1 MACPGGAWFR
11 FRLGFAEGVCLTGG
25 VNSAVFLAPAK
36 INLFLAITDRRA
48 DGFHNLVSLVAPLD
62 WGDTLRAEL
71 APGAAGDVLSC
82 DVPGLACDGSNLI
95 VQAAQRFR
103 EATGW
108 RDPVRFHLGKRI
120 PMGAGLGGGSSDAT
134 SALLALNELAGA
146 PLTREQLVALAAQVG
161 SDCALFME
169 GAPVVMRGRGE
180 RVSGLP
186 DAAVARI
193 RGRRVL
199 AFKPGFGIATPWAYK
214 QLAARAPGSYLPAEA
229 AEARLAEWLGDGARP
244 LEKLLFNNMEGPA
257 FEKYLALPT
266 LLSTLSDDFGLS
278 PLMSGSGSAC
288 FALLPDSYA
297 VEGVVAAIR
306 AAWGPGA

>member
-1 MACPGGAWFR
+1 M
-11 FRLGFAEGVCLTGG
+11 CLTGG
-25 VNSAVFLAPAK
+25 VNSAVYSAPAK

-62 WGDTLRAEL
+62 WGDSLRAER
-71 APGAAGDVLSC
+71 APGAACDVLSC

-95 VQAAQRFR
+95 MQAAQRFR

-108 RDPVRFHLGKRI
+108 REPVHFHLEKRI

-134 SALLALNELAGA
+134 SALLALNELAGS
-146 PLTREQLVALAAQVG
+146 PLTREWLMALASQVG

-180 RVSGLP
+180 QVSGLP
-186 DAAVARI
+186 AAAVARI

-199 AFKPGFGIATPWAYK
+199 AFKPEFGIATPWAYK
-214 QLAARAPGSYLPAEA
+214 QLAARAPGSYLPAEV
-229 AEARLAEWLGDGARP
+229 AEARLAEWLGDGTKP
-244 LEKLLFNNMEGPA
+244 LEELLFNNMECPA

-266 LLSTLSDDFGLS
+266 LLSTLRDDFGLS

-297 VEGVVAAIR
+297 VEGVVATIR
-306 AAWGPGA
+306 AAWGPGAWIQKTRLK

>member
-1 MACPGGAWFR
+1 M
-11 FRLGFAEGVCLTGG
+11 CLTGG
-25 VNSAVFLAPAK
+25 VNSAVFSAPAK

-95 VQAAQRFR
+95 MQAAQRFR

-108 RDPVRFHLGKRI
+108 REPVHFHLEKRI

-306 AAWGPGA
+306 AAWGPGAWIQETRLK

>member
-1 MACPGGAWFR
+1 M
-11 FRLGFAEGVCLTGG
+11 CLTGG
-25 VNSAVFLAPAK
+25 VNSAVFSAPVK

-108 RDPVRFHLGKRI
+108 RDPVRFHLEKRI

-161 SDCALFME
+161 SDCARFME

-199 AFKPGFGIATPWAYK
+199 AFKPEFGIATPWAYK

-306 AAWGPGA
+306 AAWGPGAWIQETRLK